1 MSKIDCFIED
11 GKTTM
16 DPITTAIVTA
26 IATNLGQG
34 VVKDAY
40 EALKSAI
47 KQKFGRDS
55 EVVSAVDGLEK
66 KPDSAGRKATLEE
79 EVKNAKVSED
89 SEILQLAQELLK
101 KINSEQTGTS
111 NYSNQVAGDMK
122 IGIQG
127 NIQGGNVTQTF

>member
-1 MSKIDCFIED
+1 
-11 GKTTM
+11 M

-40 EALKSAI
+40 EALKAAI

-101 KINSEQTGTS
+101 KVNSEQTVTGES
-111 NYSNQVAGDMK
+111 YQLNVGGDFT
-122 IGIQG
+122 GVG
-127 NIQGGNVTQTF
+127 RDVDTGGGDANLTFGKN

>member
-1 MSKIDCFIED
+1 
-11 GKTTM
+11 M

-34 VVKDAY
+34 IVKDAY
-40 EALKSAI
+40 EALKAAI
-47 KQKFGRDS
+47 KQKFGNDS

-66 KPDSAGRKATLEE
+66 KPDSAGRKTTLEE

-101 KINSEQTGTS
+101 KINSEQTVTGES
-111 NYSNQVAGDMK
+111 YQLNVGGDFT
-122 IGIQG
+122 GVG
-127 NIQGGNVTQTF
+127 RDVDTGGGDANLTFGKN

>member
-1 MSKIDCFIED
+1 
-11 GKTTM
+11 M

-40 EALKSAI
+40 EALKAAI
-47 KQKFGRDS
+47 KQKFGNDS

-66 KPDSAGRKATLEE
+66 KPDSAGRKTTLEE

-101 KINSEQTGTS
+101 KINSEQTVTGES
-111 NYSNQVAGDMK
+111 YQLNVGGDFT
-122 IGIQG
+122 GVG
-127 NIQGGNVTQTF
+127 RDVDTGGGDANLTFGKN

>member
-1 MSKIDCFIED
+1 
-11 GKTTM
+11 M

-47 KQKFGRDS
+47 KQKFGCDS

-66 KPDSAGRKATLEE
+66 KPDSEGRKATLAE

-89 SEILQLAQELLK
+89 AEILQLAQELLK
-101 KINSEQTGTS
+101 KINPEQTGTS